1 MPRGL
6 GSRERYVLDVCRR
19 WAAAEP
25 RPGWRWVPMDAL
37 APAGSTRSAR
47 EVLRRAVY
55 RLGERGLVERGTT
68 GDKTWLLRRHAG
80 DAWLSGAAAAPDNQ
94 ASPVVHRW
102 GGHRRQ
108 HLVVRLPLSPEDR
121 AVDEAEQRGGWFR
134 PLSLIH
140 I

>member
-25 RPGWRWVPMDAL
+25 RPGWRWVPLDAL
-37 APAGSTRSAR
+37 APAGSAQRTRSAR

-55 RLGERGLVERGTT
+55 RLAERGLVERGTT
-68 GDKTWLLRRHAG
+68 GYKTWLLRRHAG
-80 DAWLSGAAAAPDNQ
+80 DAWSAGAAAAP
-94 ASPVVHRW
+94 PVVQRW

-121 AVDEAEQRGGWFR
+121 ALDEAEQRGRWFGPGPR
-134 PLSLIH
+134 WRC
-140 I
+140 